1 MTVNEGAPTWM
12 PWIQQILKFPGSNPI
27 VREANPDYASIPEKI
42 SDRMILDFL
51 NMIRLAMTYS
61 EKTIRQMFP
70 VDVKDPLDRKG
81 YQIINEKYDMVV
93 EYMKTTYN
101 IDITKY
107 AAILDGN

>member
-1 MTVNEGAPTWM
+1 M